1 LAASLPD
8 EYARLEA
15 QVAAA
20 LFEHYEPGREA
31 WQSGAMAGMIESYP
45 EIPRAEDVWAH
56 VHSVLVDIDP
66 SRRAFPVEVRLNVT
80 WDEEHTLG
88 VRLKDGRLVE
98 LCGST
103 GP

>member
-1 LAASLPD
+1 
-8 EYARLEA
+8 
-15 QVAAA
+15 

-31 WQSGAMAGMIESYP
+31 WKSGAFEGVLDAYP
-45 EIPRAEDVWAH
+45 ELKGPDDVWAN
-56 VHSVLVDIDP
+56 VRSVLVDIDP
-66 SRRAFPVEVRLNVT
+66 SRRAFPVEVRLEVT

-88 VRLKDGRLVE
+88 VRLRDGELIE